1 MTDLDDIYSNRI
13 LELAAAIPR
22 CTRLADP
29 DASATAHSKLCGST
43 VSIDLKMND
52 GVVTDYGQ
60 SVKACLLGQA
70 AASVVGRE
78 IIGTGQEEMR
88 QIAETVRAMLKED
101 GPPPNGRWADLAVL
115 EPVRDY
121 KARHP
126 STQLVF
132 QAVLEAMD
140 KITRAGTDASGAG
153 TKSRVTSNTTEQ
165 PA

>member
-22 CTRLADP
+22 TQRLAGP
-29 DASATAHSKLCGST
+29 QATATAHSKLCGST
-43 VSIDLKMND
+43 VVVDLVMA
-52 GVVTDYGQ
+52 GGRVTDYGQ

-78 IIGTGQEEMR
+78 IVGTTREEFTELAR
-88 QIAETVRAMLKED
+88 TVRAMLKEN
-101 GPPPNGRWADLAVL
+101 GAPPAGRWSDLSVL

-126 STQLVF
+126 STLLVF
-132 QAVLEAMD
+132 DAVLDAMRQIEA
-140 KITRAGTDASGAG
+140 TVAQGTTDPTHASAA
-153 TKSRVTSNTTEQ
+153 E
-165 PA
+165 